1 MPRQNFLSRES
12 FVNASEMKTRDSIM
26 SLPFHLGHIELL
38 NENKMIDSTRF
49 VYMHMGKN
57 LEYFVDVTVLPLND
71 QFTRVSLHAS
81 HVNGHS
87 FYEDAEMAVALHDF
101 EFAIHATVNGDLAA
115 LKSSSVEIQKE
126 KKSIAQSFLHYF
138 FPHLEL
144 NKKFS

>member
-1 MPRQNFLSRES
+1 
-12 FVNASEMKTRDSIM
+12 
-26 SLPFHLGHIELL
+26 
-38 NENKMIDSTRF
+38 MIDSTRF

-57 LEYFVDVTVLPLND
+57 IEYFVDVTVLPLND

-81 HVNGHS
+81 HVNGQS
-87 FYEDAEMAVALHDF
+87 FYEDSEMAIALHDF

-115 LKSSSVEIQKE
+115 LKSRTVETQKE
-126 KKSIAQSFLHYF
+126 KKTLVQTFLHYF

>member
-1 MPRQNFLSRES
+1 MSRQNFLSRDS
-12 FVNASEMKTRDSIM
+12 FVNASEMKTRDSIL

-49 VYMHMGKN
+49 VYMHLGKQI
-57 LEYFVDVTVLPLND
+57 EYFVDVSVLPLND
-71 QFTRVSLHAS
+71 QYTRVSLHAS

-87 FYEDAEMAVALHDF
+87 FYEDSEMAIALHDF

-115 LKSSSVEIQKE
+115 LKSNTAEMQRE
-126 KKSIAQSFLHYF
+126 KKTLTQSFLHYF
-138 FPHLEL
+138 FPHMQL